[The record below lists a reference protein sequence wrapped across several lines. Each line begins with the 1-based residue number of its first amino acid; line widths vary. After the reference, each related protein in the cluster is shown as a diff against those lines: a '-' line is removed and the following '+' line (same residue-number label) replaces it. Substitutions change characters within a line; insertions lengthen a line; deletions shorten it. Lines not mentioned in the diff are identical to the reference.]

1 MLGNTAS
8 LNSMILFAVIGA
20 VFIIAIFMLIFVNNK
35 RREKFQRQVLTSQIN
50 SRANTIKYKEGY
62 ATTEKWL
69 KLWNSVYMTTN
80 CSFLNSD
87 QFPRHKIYWENILRK
102 YIHKVLIHFSNY
114 FILFNQY
121 KPLRTK

>member
-20 VFIIAIFMLIFVNNK
+20 VFIIALFMLIFVNNK
-35 RREKFQRQVLTSQIN
+35 RREKIQRQVLTSQIN

-69 KLWNSVYMTTN
+69 KLLTSVYMTKN
-80 CSFLNSD
+80 CSFLNSN
-87 QFPRHKIYWENILRK
+87 QFPRHKIYWD
-102 YIHKVLIHFSNY
+102 IHKVLHFSY
-114 FILFNQY
+114 YLILFNKY
-121 KPLRTK
+121 

>member
-35 RREKFQRQVLTSQIN
+35 RREKIQRQVLTSQIN

-69 KLWNSVYMTTN
+69 KIWNSVYM
-80 CSFLNSD
+80 FD
-87 QFPRHKIYWENILRK
+87 
-102 YIHKVLIHFSNY
+102 
-114 FILFNQY
+114 
-121 KPLRTK
+121 